1 MCIVVRSKATWD
13 SSRPPAWG
21 SSFAVFAVK
30 HRTRITRD
38 RYHKQQNAE
47 IQEVM
52 RNDTWC
58 AEKACTTEPQCPV
71 NDCH

>member
-1 MCIVVRSKATWD
+1 MGQLT
-13 SSRPPAWG
+13 PPAWG
-21 SSFAVFAVK
+21 SNFAVLAVN

-52 RNDTWC
+52 RNDTRC
-58 AEKACTTEPQCPV
+58 VAEEE
-71 NDCH
+71 D

>member
-1 MCIVVRSKATWD
+1 MCIVVRSEATWD

-21 SSFAVFAVK
+21 SNFAVLAVN

-52 RNDTWC
+52 CDKWC
-58 AEKACTTEPQCPV
+58 VAEEE
-71 NDCH
+71 D